1 MTASSDSLSVLHRAE
16 AAAGEKGAEDPVA
29 LDVSEIFPLADIFL
43 LLSGRSERNVQAI
56 ADGIE
61 DALNESGTKTLRREG
76 RGEGRWVLLDFG
88 DLIVHVFH
96 QEERSYY
103 DLERLWK
110 VCPVIKVQ
118 TGNTDE

>member
-1 MTASSDSLSVLHRAE
+1 MTATPQALSELK
-16 AAAGEKGAEDPVA
+16 AAVTVADEKGAEDPVA

-61 DALNESGTKTLRREG
+61 EKLNQSGTRTIRREG
-76 RGEGRWVLLDFG
+76 RGEGRWILLDFG

-96 QEERSYY
+96 QEERGYY

-110 VCPVIKVQ
+110 DCPAIPLAKL
-118 TGNTDE
+118 

>member
-1 MTASSDSLSVLHRAE
+1 MSAAEHSLKLMHLAV
-16 AAAGEKGAEDPVA
+16 AAADEKGAEEPVA
-29 LDVSEIFPLADIFL
+29 LDVSELFPLADIFL
-43 LLSGRSERNVQAI
+43 LLSGRSERNVQAT

-61 DALNESGTKTLRREG
+61 DALNRAGTKTLRREG

-110 VCPVIKVQ
+110 DCPAIPLA
-118 TGNTDE
+118 GA

>member
-1 MTASSDSLSVLHRAE
+1 MTATVEALSDLKIAVAIAE
-16 AAAGEKGAEDPVA
+16 EKGAEDPVA

-61 DALNESGTKTLRREG
+61 DKLNQSGSRTIRREG
-76 RGEGRWVLLDFG
+76 RGEGRWILLDFG

-96 QEERSYY
+96 QEERGYY

-110 VCPVIKVQ
+110 DCPAIPLAKL
-118 TGNTDE
+118 NAED

>member
-1 MTASSDSLSVLHRAE
+1 MSATPQSLSVLARAVE
-16 AAAGEKGAEDPVA
+16 AATDKGAEDPVA

-61 DALNESGTKTLRREG
+61 EVLNTSGTRTIRREG
-76 RGEGRWVLLDFG
+76 RTEGRWILLDFG
-88 DLIVHVFH
+88 DIIVHVFH
-96 QEERSYY
+96 QEERGYY

-110 VCPVIKVQ
+110 DCPAIPL
-118 TGNTDE
+118 GIAS

>member
-1 MTASSDSLSVLHRAE
+1 MTAAAESLRALELAVE
-16 AAAGEKGAEDPVA
+16 AAVAKGAEDPVA

-61 DALNESGTKTLRREG
+61 EALNTNAIRTIRREG
-76 RGEGRWVLLDFG
+76 RTEGRWILLDFG
-88 DLIVHVFH
+88 DVIAHVFH
-96 QEERSYY
+96 QEERGYY

-110 VCPVIKVQ
+110 DCPAIPMPAL
-118 TGNTDE
+118 EI